1 MRWNELEKPSKK
13 ELIQMLS
20 ASKSLEEIA
29 ESNYISLSTLK
40 RWKKYYGLIKPKRNL
55 DNELNISKLVE
66 LYQEGYNGKEI
77 GEMFNTSGN
86 KILARIKDKVKVKK
100 YAEPRQF
107 IFDINEIKQL
117 INTGHTTYDI
127 AKIKGCSQGLISKRL
142 KENDIKIGRTN
153 TEKQIKAREQWKNNF
168 VFGI

>member
-13 ELIQMLS
+13 ELIQILS
-20 ASKSLEEIA
+20 VSKSSEEIA
-29 ESNYISLSTLK
+29 EDNFISISTLK
-40 RWKKYYGLIKPKRNL
+40 RWKKYYGLTKPKRNL
-55 DNELNISKLVE
+55 DKELNIDELVE
-66 LYQEGYNGKEI
+66 LYKSGYNGKEI
-77 GEMFNTSGN
+77 GKMFNTSGN

-107 IFDINEIKQL
+107 IFDIREIKQL
-117 INTGHTTYDI
+117 INTGYTTYDI
-127 AKIKGCSQGLISKRL
+127 ARMKGCSQGLVGQRL
-142 KENDIKIGRTN
+142 KENNIKIGKRN